1 MSIYATIG
9 EQEPAFFA
17 SLQGWKELTG
27 WADGIDADK
36 YAEVV
41 HVAEH
46 GFVNNIAALSEQL
59 RNAVVDD
66 PPSEDVTATI
76 NELLDVLEGES
87 GELIISSGI
96 EAEEE

>member
-17 SLQGWKELTG
+17 SLQGWKELTD
-27 WADGIDADK
+27 WVDGLDADM
-36 YAEVV
+36 YGEVA

-46 GFVNNIAALSEQL
+46 GFVNDLVALSEQL

-76 NELLDVLEGES
+76 NELIDVLEGES

-96 EAEEE
+96 EAEE